1 MKVRIQAVTEAKGDV
16 TSQEVERVINSIFSV
31 GEPMSRRFME
41 EIALKEEQ
49 RRGKNI
55 PQECLIWIEFDIEN
69 LNVKDGFQRKVY
81 SFETSSPIKLITVVK
96 IHDDCGLVGDCPLP
110 PMMIDPDLNCEFS
123 DLNRGELLLKNQGLK
138 TVVEISDILFI
149 EKEEKKCVIHMR
161 CGEVLETVSSL
172 TELENSLDNPELFRT
187 HKSYL
192 VSLKDVKNVE
202 KDPYMKSYNII
213 LKNSCKIIKLSKYRY
228 REFVEALERHVKV

>member
-16 TSQEVERVINSIFSV
+16 TSQEVERVFNSIFSV

-81 SFETSSPIKLITVVK
+81 SFETSSPPY
-96 IHDDCGLVGDCPLP
+96 DD
-110 PMMIDPDLNCEFS
+110 
-123 DLNRGELLLKNQGLK
+123 
-138 TVVEISDILFI
+138 
-149 EKEEKKCVIHMR
+149 
-161 CGEVLETVSSL
+161 
-172 TELENSLDNPELFRT
+172 
-187 HKSYL
+187 
-192 VSLKDVKNVE
+192 
-202 KDPYMKSYNII
+202 
-213 LKNSCKIIKLSKYRY
+213 
-228 REFVEALERHVKV
+228 